1 MLLLVFFT
9 LVGDIRGCTCLK
21 CTNQVN
27 DTFYS
32 VGLFGWCTSWSVG
45 ALETSAPPTSAP
57 YFFLLQKY
65 TKNWRKR
72 NFCAC

>member
-21 CTNQVN
+21 CTNKVN

-45 ALETSAPPTSAP
+45 ALETSAPPNNTSLCFTIA
-57 YFFLLQKY
+57 KVH
-65 TKNWRKR
+65 
-72 NFCAC
+72 